1 MTSGSISLP
10 SFAKLN
16 LGLSLAGR
24 RSDGYHQLCTIFQ
37 TVSLADEISFAPAD
51 DLRLTCSDP
60 RIPVDAGNL
69 IIKAALTLQER
80 FAIRSGASIHLTK
93 RIPTAGGLGG
103 GSSNAAVALL
113 GLTKLWELQADAEQL
128 HDFAVTL
135 GSDVPYF
142 LVGGTALGTGRG
154 TEIEPLPE
162 IEAKQL
168 LIVTPDV
175 SVSTREAFNRLA
187 KRNLTSDEVNRILL
201 NYRLAAG
208 SGDLRTT
215 ALANDFE
222 ETVFATYPEIGSA
235 KQKLLELG
243 AVDAALSGSGA
254 SVFGIFDNEGTR
266 QAAQKALGNEANWRS
281 FAVAT
286 LSRNEYR
293 EALKDVL

>member
-1 MTSGSISLP
+1 MTSDTFSLL
-10 SFAKLN
+10 SFAKIN
-16 LGLSLAGR
+16 LGLRVIGR
-24 RSDGYHQLCTIFQ
+24 RSDGYHELCTTFQ

-51 DLRLTCSDP
+51 ELRLTCSDP
-60 RIPVDAGNL
+60 QIPVGAGNL
-69 IIKAALTLQER
+69 IIEAARMLQER

-113 GLTKLWELQADAEQL
+113 GLTRLWELQADAEEL
-128 HDFAVTL
+128 HDLASAL

-162 IEAKQL
+162 IEAKKL

-187 KRNLTSDEVNRILL
+187 VRNLTSGEVNRILL

-215 ALANDFE
+215 VLTNDFE
-222 ETVFATYPEIGSA
+222 ETV
-235 KQKLLELG
+235 
-243 AVDAALSGSGA
+243 
-254 SVFGIFDNEGTR
+254 SVSYTHLTLPT
-266 QAAQKALGNEANWRS
+266 KA
-281 FAVAT
+281 
-286 LSRNEYR
+286 
-293 EALKDVL
+293 